1 MKFFVPLNLFF
12 TCLLSSSL
20 ATSTAM
26 AGCSNLNPNVNLTNP
41 DRNYTDNGD
50 GTVTD
55 IHTGLMWQKCS
66 LGLSGADCTTG
77 TQQSVNWFDA
87 LAAAM
92 ANTDNGYSD
101 WRLPNKNELHSL
113 VEYAC
118 SSPAINET
126 FFPSGSIVSNAS
138 KRFWTSTPYAGS
150 ADSAWIVRFDG
161 GLVRAY
167 TSGAPI
173 RKNDLYFVRLV
184 RGFVQLDETPIAV
197 RVLNLGKT
205 TE

>member
-1 MKFFVPLNLFF
+1 MKFIVPLSMVL

-20 ATSTAM
+20 ATSPAM
-26 AGCSNLNPNVNLTNP
+26 AGCTNLNPAVNLTNP
-41 DRNYTDNGD
+41 DRNYTNNND

-55 IHTGLMWQKCS
+55 KNTGLMWQQCS

-77 TQQSVNWFDA
+77 TQQSVSWFDA
-87 LAAAM
+87 LAAA
-92 ANTDNGYSD
+92 NTNTGSGYSD

-126 FFPSGSIVSNAS
+126 FFPSGSIVANAS
-138 KRFWTSTPYAGS
+138 RRFWTSTPYAGS
-150 ADSAWIVRFDG
+150 ADSAWVVRFDG
-161 GLVRAY
+161 GLVRAF

-184 RGFVQLDETPIAV
+184 RGFVLLDEDPTAV
-197 RVLNLGKT
+197 QIPDLGKT